1 MGGKSRGG
9 RAVHVALLRGINLGS
24 VNRLPMKELAAMFDA
39 AGCGTVQIY
48 IQSGNVVF
56 EAPAALAARVPTV
69 IAAAIAD
76 RFGYRVPVVT
86 RTAAELAA
94 VAAANPFLRAGADP
108 AVLHVVFL
116 ASPPGPAQIAALD
129 PDRSPPDRFAVKGRE
144 VYLHCPNGYGR
155 SKLHN
160 DYFESR
166 LGSVS
171 TVRNW
176 RTVLRLVEMSGGRE
190 STAAAPR

>member
-1 MGGKSRGG
+1 MGGKSRAS
-9 RAVHVALLRGINLGS
+9 AVHVALLRGINLGG
-24 VNRLPMKELAAMFDA
+24 VNRLPMKELAAMFGD
-39 AGCGTVQIY
+39 AGCSAVEIY

-56 EAPAALAARVPTV
+56 GAPAALAARVPAL
-69 IAAAIAD
+69 IAAAIAS
-76 RFGYRVPVVT
+76 RFGHRVPVMT

-108 AVLHVVFL
+108 ASLHVVFL
-116 ASPPGPAQIAALD
+116 AAAPNRAQIAALD

-144 VYLHCPNGYGR
+144 VYLHCPNGFGR

-166 LGSVS
+166 LGSIS

-176 RTVLRLVEMSGGRE
+176 RTVLKLVEMSGGGE
-190 STAAAPR
+190 SRTAARR

>member
-1 MGGKSRGG
+1 MGGKRRG
-9 RAVHVALLRGINLGS
+9 ASSVHVALLRGINLGS
-24 VNRLPMKELAAMFDA
+24 VNRLPMAALATMFDS
-39 AGCGTVQIY
+39 AGCGAVQIY

-94 VAAANPFLRAGADP
+94 VASANPFLRAGADP
-108 AVLHVVFL
+108 GTLHVVFL
-116 ASPPGPAQIAALD
+116 ASAPRPAQFAALD
-129 PDRSPPDRFAVKGRE
+129 PDRSPPDRFAVSGRE
-144 VYLHCPNGYGR
+144 VYLHCPDGYGR

-176 RTVLRLVEMSGGRE
+176 RTVLKLVEMSGGGE
-190 STAAAPR
+190 SRG